1 MYFMLGNIAFEPV
14 HLTDFSEN
22 HAADFA
28 EHNVLKGKPRLQAMG
43 EKLIE
48 LNFAIRLH
56 FKLGGVE
63 SRYQSLLSA
72 QAKQNGLALMWGNR
86 YKGNFVIASLSS
98 TTAFTD
104 SKGNVLCRE
113 MQISLKEF
121 VGDEEN
127 VLGAALNLGGN
138 ALLGSILPSSAVGAL
153 SNIKSAVNR
162 GIELFNQGKRLVDE
176 VQNTVAVMRQFAQ
189 DPLSALTYLP
199 SVLGNLDGALGSFGE
214 ISGMSGLFDGM
225 RQVLPVVS
233 QFSREVGEIFDGV
246 QQMKQHF
253 TEGNNRNGE
262 GWDDWFQPAVA
273 ALENIHDRMDNLA
286 PVTATMTAWVVLRTD
301 EETENDANT
310 A

>member
-14 HLTDFSEN
+14 DLTDFSET

-72 QAKQNGLALMWGNR
+72 QAKQNALALMWGSR
-86 YKGNFVIASLSS
+86 YKGNFVITSIGS
-98 TTAFTD
+98 TTVFTD
-104 SKGNVLCRE
+104 AKGNVLCRE
-113 MQISLKEF
+113 MNIGLKEF
-121 VGDEEN
+121 VGDQESL
-127 VLGAALNLGGN
+127 LGAALNFGGN
-138 ALLGSILPSSAVGAL
+138 SLLGSVLPSSVSGAL
-153 SNIKSAVNR
+153 SNIKSAVNK
-162 GIELFNQGKRLVDE
+162 GVGLFNQGKRLVDE
-176 VQNTVAVMRQFAQ
+176 VQNTVAVMRQFAH
-189 DPLSALTYLP
+189 DPLSALAYLP
-199 SVLGNLDGALGSFGE
+199 SVLGNLDGALGCFGE

-273 ALENIHDRMDNLA
+273 ALENIHDRFDNLA
-286 PVTATMTAWVVLRTD
+286 PVTATMTAWIVLRTD
-301 EETENDANT
+301 EEADNDTNIA
-310 A
+310 